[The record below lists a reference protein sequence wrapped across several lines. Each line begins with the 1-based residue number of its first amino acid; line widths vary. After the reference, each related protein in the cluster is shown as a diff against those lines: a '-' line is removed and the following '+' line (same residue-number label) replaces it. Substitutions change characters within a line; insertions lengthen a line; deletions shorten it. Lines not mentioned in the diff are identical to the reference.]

1 MYIYKRII
9 YSSLFLLSFNIYGS
23 SFSELE
29 YVFSHESS
37 TTSHHRYGGL
47 LTMSLLNQTG
57 HKLDQYR
64 ILMMVKK
71 DLFLPFT
78 PSNVI
83 EQVWRISGEES
94 EVVLPLMNLDFSLV
108 VYRGH
113 FDDKICDREV
123 MESDSSN
130 QVYFLQGEEVDPQT
144 RSIRLKVNY
153 ESPRLIQSDL

>member
-1 MYIYKRII
+1 MYTYKRII
-9 YSSLFLLSFNIYGS
+9 YSCLLLLNSNIYGAS
-23 SFSELE
+23 SPELD

-37 TTSHHRYGGL
+37 TTPHYRYGGL
-47 LTMSLLNQTG
+47 LTMSLFNQTG
-57 HKLDQYR
+57 HTLDQYR

-71 DLFLPFT
+71 DPFLPFV

-108 VYRGH
+108 IYRGD
-113 FDDKICDREV
+113 FNDERCDREV

-130 QVYFLQGEEVDPQT
+130 QVYLLQGEEVDPQT

-153 ESPRLIQSDL
+153 ESPRLIQADS